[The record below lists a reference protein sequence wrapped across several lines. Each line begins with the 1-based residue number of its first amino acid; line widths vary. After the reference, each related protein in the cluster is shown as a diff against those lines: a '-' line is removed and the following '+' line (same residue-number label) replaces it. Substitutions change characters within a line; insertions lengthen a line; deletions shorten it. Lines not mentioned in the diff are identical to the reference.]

1 MKNANAPAMPCEAEI
16 SNNNEAWAFQFDNG
30 AKFKF
35 PGITKREMFAMNAPQ
50 CPACFEREWSQ
61 NNYDNKDYFNT
72 YVDEFAEHCPTTYSE
87 ILPKG
92 KMALIKAWRYAYA
105 DLMLED

>member
-1 MKNANAPAMPCEAEI
+1 MPAMPCEAEI

-50 CPACFEREWSQ
+50 CPEW
-61 NNYDNKDYFNT
+61 FI
-72 YVDEFAEHCPTTYSE
+72 DEFRA
-87 ILPKG
+87 KG
-92 KMALIKAWRYAYA
+92 DVELIYNPATGSHDKLSLKQRKRVWIEWRYAYA

>member
-1 MKNANAPAMPCEAEI
+1 MKNSDAPAMPI
-16 SNNNEAWAFQFDNG
+16 ILDYNTNEYNRTVVNDCYDG
-30 AKFKF
+30 L
-35 PGITKREMFAMNAPQ
+35 TKREMFAMNAPQ

-72 YVDEFAEHCPTTYSE
+72 HVDEFAEHCPTAYSD

-92 KMALIKAWRYAYA
+92 EMALIKAW
-105 DLMLED
+105 

>member
-1 MKNANAPAMPCEAEI
+1 MKNADMPAMPLSGDAYQDF
-16 SNNNEAWAFQFDNG
+16 SNYDGTSKTSYN
-30 AKFKF
+30 
-35 PGITKREMFAMNAPQ
+35 PGCQGLTKREMFAMNAPE

-72 YVDEFAEHCPTTYSE
+72 HIDEFAEHCPTAYSD

-92 KMALIKAWRYAYA
+92 EMALIKAWRYAYA
-105 DLMLED
+105 ELMLEG

>member
-1 MKNANAPAMPCEAEI
+1 MKNADTPAMPLEATTKRSRGLI
-16 SNNNEAWAFQFDNG
+16 SEWNVYRG
-30 AKFKF
+30 L
-35 PGITKREMFAMNAPQ
+35 TKREMFAMNAPQ

-72 YVDEFAEHCPTTYSE
+72 HVDEFAEHCSTAYSD

-92 KMALIKAWRYAYA
+92 EMALIKAWRYAYA